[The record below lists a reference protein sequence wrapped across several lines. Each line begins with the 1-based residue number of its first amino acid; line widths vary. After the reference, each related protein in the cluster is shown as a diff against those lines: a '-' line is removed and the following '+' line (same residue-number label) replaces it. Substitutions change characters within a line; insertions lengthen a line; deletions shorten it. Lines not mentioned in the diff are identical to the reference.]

1 MRLKERSLHNIRVQ
15 GEAVSADVEPVASY
29 PEHPAKIMNEDEGG
43 GSTQQTLSVG
53 ETAFY
58 WKRMSSR
65 ASRRQRGEVKAWLQ
79 SSKGRVSLLLGA
91 NANGD

>member
-1 MRLKERSLHNIRVQ
+1 MRLKERSLHNIRAQ

-53 ETAFY
+53 ETAFIGRGCHLGLPVGREE
-58 WKRMSSR
+58 KSR
-65 ASRRQRGEVKAWLQ
+65 PGCKLKGE
-79 SSKGRVSLLLGA
+79 GEPLLGA

>member
-1 MRLKERSLHNIRVQ
+1 M
-15 GEAVSADVEPVASY
+15 ASY

-65 ASRRQRGEVKAWLQ
+65 PPVGRGEVKAWLQ
-79 SSKGRVSLLLGA
+79 SSKGRVSSLLGA